1 MLSERYRP
9 FVLSKIDE
17 IKGVPVGFTWY
28 NEVKLT
34 KEQVLSQ
41 RH

>member
-17 IKGVPVGFTWY
+17 IKGVTVGLTWY
-28 NEVKLT
+28 NEVKAFE
-34 KEQVLSQ
+34 EQVLSQ